1 MMKRDLFLIGII
13 TFIAGMSGG
22 CKGINPHNTNSSLP
36 ANRFEEW
43 DAIPLVPHNTNGS
56 LLASKVTH
64 AVENGKETG
73 NAEEKGCLS
82 CHEGIEVIS
91 DRMQPF
97 LLSFARQKYKKGIGY
112 ECAICHEGEP
122 SSGKKEDAHR
132 GLISNPSSMW
142 VLHEGKGCAKC
153 HDSKGS
159 ISTLMG
165 EPLSQPVGGELM
177 SQQLL
182 SSEPSMTLGIDYTY
196 RMSMSL
202 HSLMT
207 GISSKILS
215 SNGVIPKGT
224 FPFGNFNMTDTD
236 GAVPRVGSQEYKEW
250 VEKAVT
256 AGFLKRLE
264 KVDEIPDFEEGMKVF
279 GSEEKAGFSDI
290 YRKQCARCHVWGEGR
305 NERGDLRAS
314 GCAACH
320 VLYGND
326 GKYEGNDP
334 TVQENVHRPH
344 PLKHRI
350 TSAIPAAQCTH
361 CHTRGKRIGTTFVGM
376 FEFDYVKDG
385 HAPPFDEKAKTQEP
399 LFTKEYMHVRQD
411 VHFERG
417 MQCADCHTSIDVH
430 GDGNIYPATVYQ
442 VEITCYDCHG
452 TPEKYPWELP
462 VGYGTPVT
470 LEGER
475 GIRKIGN
482 KEYILT
488 SRGNVKSNWLK
499 KNGKKVSVVS
509 RYTGKEHEAPL
520 LKEIKLRDA
529 FRTQQGKVAMS
540 IVHGHIE
547 KLECYA
553 CHATSSP
560 QCFGC
565 HMQYDRRVKGTDW
578 ITTSKTVNPATG
590 RQTVTKESGDLSSEN
605 RSFLRWESPIL
616 GINLRGKVSP
626 LAPGCQVFFTFID
639 EKGDIKALNK
649 HYMTSTDHNSPT
661 LAPMNPHATS
671 LVARTCEDCHTNPK
685 TIGYGTGNSRSA
697 EEFLGDSPL
706 FQDLSQ
712 GVYGDIPDAKSGKWQ
727 VPRITNFPYALDQL
741 VVRSGKQVQNMPMP
755 EDRPLN
761 SDERNLV
768 EREGLC
774 IGCHQYH
781 GTPEWEKIIENYGR
795 AETAEQHEKIISEAM
810 RGLMDKSK

>member
-1 MMKRDLFLIGII
+1 MMKRNLFLIGLI
-13 TFIAGMSGG
+13 TFIVGMSGG
-22 CKGINPHNTNSSLP
+22 CKGINPHNTNGSLP
-36 ANRFEEW
+36 ANM
-43 DAIPLVPHNTNGS
+43 AIHTI
-56 LLASKVTH
+56 
-64 AVENGKETG
+64 ENEKETG

-122 SSGKKEDAHR
+122 SSGKKEEAHR

-177 SQQLL
+177 SQQLI

-224 FPFGNFNMTDTD
+224 FPFGNFNTTDTD

-256 AGFLKRLE
+256 SGFLRRLE

-334 TVQENVHRPH
+334 TIKENGHRPH

-361 CHTRGKRIGTTFVGM
+361 CHTRGRRIGTTFVGM
-376 FEFDYVKDG
+376 FEYDYVKDG
-385 HAPPFDEKAKTQEP
+385 HAPPFDENAKTQEP
-399 LFTKEYMHVRQD
+399 LFTKEYMHIRQD

-462 VGYGTPVT
+462 IGYGTPVT
-470 LEGER
+470 LEGSR
-475 GIRKIGN
+475 GIRKIGD

-499 KNGKKVSVVS
+499 DEKKVYVLS
-509 RYTGKEHEAPL
+509 RYTGKEHEIPL
-520 LKEIKLRDA
+520 LKDIKLQDK

-540 IVHGHIE
+540 TVHEHIE

-553 CHATSSP
+553 CHATWSP

-565 HMQYDRRVKGTDW
+565 HMQYDRRAKGTDW
-578 ITTSKTVNPATG
+578 ITTSKKVNPVTG
-590 RQTVTKESGDLSSEN
+590 RQTETKESGDLTYEN
-605 RSFLRWESPIL
+605 RSFMRWESPIL
-616 GINLRGKVSP
+616 GMNLKGKVSP

-649 HYMTSTDHNSPT
+649 HYITSTDHNSPT

-685 TIGYGTGNSRSA
+685 TIGYGTGNSRSTGKL
-697 EEFLGDSPL
+697 LGDSPL
-706 FQDLSQ
+706 FQDLSK
-712 GVYGDIPDAKSGKWQ
+712 GVYGDIPGAKSGKWQ
-727 VPRITNFPYALDQL
+727 VPGILDFPYALDQL

-761 SDERNLV
+761 SGERNLV

-781 GTPEWEKIIENYGR
+781 GTPEWKKIIEKHGR

-810 RGLMDKSK
+810 RSLIEKSK